1 VKYKKSVWGLGE
13 DEPHYSTAVEDHN
26 YGVIYFAL
34 DNLCPPAIS
43 EALRVISCLLGLGQ
57 KYESLF
63 IRPKK

>member
-1 VKYKKSVWGLGE
+1 MKARKSVWGEGRKE
-13 DEPHYSTAVEDHN
+13 VPRYSTTAEDHT

-34 DNLCPPAIS
+34 DNLYPPEIS
-43 EALRVISCLLGLGQ
+43 LTFREIFCLLGQ